1 MIKNLNKTFQKYYHP
16 KEALIHSNG
25 IVNTEFCS
33 ATSFVY
39 PFGASLNVQPPAVP
53 LLTSSNVCFP
63 VNRPV
68 AAFCPMEGQMGSGKL
83 VVVGSV
89 QIFTD
94 KYIAKEGN
102 QQIAESL
109 INFMIGEKQM
119 RIDMFDVEVPEYV
132 SIPDTI
138 ALSDR
143 LKSTLQVIKFSRNK
157 G

>member
-1 MIKNLNKTFQKYYHP
+1 
-16 KEALIHSNG
+16 
-25 IVNTEFCS
+25 
-33 ATSFVY
+33 
-39 PFGASLNVQPPAVP
+39 
-53 LLTSSNVCFP
+53 
-63 VNRPV
+63 
-68 AAFCPMEGQMGSGKL
+68 MEGQMGSGKL

-109 INFMIGEKQM
+109 INFMIGEKQI

-143 LKSTLQVIKFSRNK
+143 LKSTLQVIQFSHNR